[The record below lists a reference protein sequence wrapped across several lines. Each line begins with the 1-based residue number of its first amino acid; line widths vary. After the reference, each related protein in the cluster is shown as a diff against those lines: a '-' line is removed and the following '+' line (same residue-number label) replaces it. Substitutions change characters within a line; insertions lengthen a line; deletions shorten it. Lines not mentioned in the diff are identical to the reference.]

1 MIRGVDISH
10 WQSHVNYIKVKE
22 AGIEFVI
29 LKAGGSDK
37 GFYKDS
43 FFEENYER
51 AKEAGLKVGAYYF
64 VGRMFYGSESGTAD
78 ANRFIEIIKGKQF
91 DFPVYV
97 DIETTDPRHK
107 DLATEAA
114 ISFCETMEKAG
125 YFVGIYASDIS
136 GFKERLQL
144 DRLTAYSLW
153 VANYSREPVYA
164 KNYAVWQHSSKGSLP
179 GISGNVDLNYSKTD
193 FAVIKEKGFNGFI
206 NKEETNTKAPQ
217 RAATKRRKKDEI

>member
-10 WQSHVNYIKVKE
+10 WQSHVNYTKLKE

-64 VGRMFYGSESGTAD
+64 VGRMFYGPESGIAD

-91 DFPVYV
+91 EFPVYV

>member
-10 WQSHVNYIKVKE
+10 WQSHVNYTKLKE

-43 FFEENYER
+43 FFEENYES

-64 VGRMFYGSESGTAD
+64 VGRMFYGSESGAAD

-91 DFPVYV
+91 EFPVYV

-179 GISGNVDLNYSKTD
+179 GVSGCVDLNYSKTD